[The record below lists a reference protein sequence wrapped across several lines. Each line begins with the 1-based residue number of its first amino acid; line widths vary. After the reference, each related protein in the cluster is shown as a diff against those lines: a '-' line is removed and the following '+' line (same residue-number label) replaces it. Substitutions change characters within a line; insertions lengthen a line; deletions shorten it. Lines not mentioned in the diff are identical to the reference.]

1 VMPAILI
8 VGKVYF
14 HHTLGELLAMA
25 YAFSRVYRP
34 IKRLALVNNH
44 IKTLQ
49 GATDRVFEIMRTV
62 PDIRNKKGP
71 RFCPVRKGPLNSIT

>member
-1 VMPAILI
+1 MHFP
-8 VGKVYF
+8 
-14 HHTLGELLAMA
+14 
-25 YAFSRVYRP
+25 RVYRP

-62 PDIRNKKGP
+62 PDIRNQEGAKNA
-71 RFCPVRKGPLNSIT
+71 CPKRKAPLNLKTSILPIHRMSRYSGTFPSN